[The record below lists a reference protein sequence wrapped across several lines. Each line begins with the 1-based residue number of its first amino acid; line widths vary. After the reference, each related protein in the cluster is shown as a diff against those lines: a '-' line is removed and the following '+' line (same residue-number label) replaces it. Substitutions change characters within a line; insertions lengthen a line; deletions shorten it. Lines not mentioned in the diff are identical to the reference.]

1 MEEIVKKNNKN
12 STTIMKTEHSDSV
25 SIENIKHDEN
35 NNNNISKK
43 TDNVQTKKQNK
54 TKNEK
59 KQKKQKKTKKK
70 KTNRC
75 AFCHDG
81 SKCKKK
87 LSLVDLSIKCRC
99 GKCFCSSHRSMAN
112 HFCASLDATSAEKKA
127 LLDKHLGGGKF
138 IQINKI

>member
-1 MEEIVKKNNKN
+1 MAEIVENINKN
-12 STTIMKTEHSDSV
+12 STTIMKTEDSV

-35 NNNNISKK
+35 NNDNFSKK
-43 TDNVQTKKQNK
+43 TDKVQT
-54 TKNEK
+54 
-59 KQKKQKKTKKK
+59 KKQKKTKKK

-87 LSLVDLSIKCRC
+87 LSPVDLSIKCRC
-99 GKCFCSSHRSMAN
+99 GKSFCSSHRSMTN
-112 HFCASLDATSAEKKA
+112 HFCPCLEATSAEKKA

-138 IQINKI
+138 IQIDKI